1 MKLKGYLFLL
11 FILQITSL
19 NAQVEVKIDS
29 LNNNGANRQ
38 DSLSEIET
46 TKFIRPETIESVRKS
61 VHPFN
66 ASDIKSLNRLPESH
80 MQLDLS
86 YPQDLAH
93 WQGGAIY
100 GGNNEEI
107 IHGFGAYRTA
117 SAIAYQQLGKLRIT
131 GGITVEKFNF
141 YRNIGNGIEG
151 QVEGTYRFNDNISA
165 TAFGRVQNMGF
176 FSPYSIITYQYGGY
190 FSFNTNNNKW
200 GLDLGAQRYF
210 NPVTRTWTTIPI
222 AMPYYKFQ
230 GQKLGI
236 DFGGLLYNLFIN
248 VGENLNPH
256 DIKPMPKVNS
266 PLMPKPNHP

>member
-230 GQKLGI
+230 GHQCR
-236 DFGGLLYNLFIN
+236 
-248 VGENLNPH
+248 
-256 DIKPMPKVNS
+256 
-266 PLMPKPNHP
+266 